1 MWKSSNVAKGGGPP
15 GLALDS
21 SSSFPW
27 TLKCVLGKCTVA
39 HLWRHLAKPLW
50 STDLPKGV

>member
-1 MWKSSNVAKGGGPP
+1 MWKSSNVAKGGGLA
-15 GLALDS
+15 GLALVIGFFKLLSLDS
-21 SSSFPW
+21 EM
-27 TLKCVLGKCTVA
+27 CTVA